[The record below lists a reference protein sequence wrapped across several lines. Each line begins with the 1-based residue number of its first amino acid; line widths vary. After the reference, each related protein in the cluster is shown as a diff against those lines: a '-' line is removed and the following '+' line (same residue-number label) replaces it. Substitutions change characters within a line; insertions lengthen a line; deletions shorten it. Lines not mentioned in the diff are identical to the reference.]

1 MQQTKLSTVKNIK
14 TKIKDKKP
22 ALYTRCLLHLLD
34 YIAIARPLLLIPVWT
49 MVLLGYYKG
58 ASSNISTL
66 ITLPLIG
73 SIPIVLYPDGKILI
87 TLFLFSLLMSAV
99 YIANQITDSRT
110 DEINGKL
117 YLIAGGYVK
126 KNILKIQI
134 FALFFTSIVIA
145 FFKFQRIYFYLIILS
160 IVLGILYSAR
170 PIRLKGKPFWDLFAN
185 ALGFGIVAF
194 AVGWES
200 GNRITINT
208 LINSLPY
215 FFCIS
220 AAFINTTIPD
230 MEGDVHIGDLTT
242 GAFLGVR
249 RSCILSTILVGI
261 VPFIS
266 LVSKDFI
273 AFIASMVS
281 LPFFIYM
288 TINNWNEKKLNSII
302 LTTKISLLVLS
313 ILVAIL
319 IPFYLILLVVTIL
332 FVKFYYQ
339 IRFNINYP

>member
-1 MQQTKLSTVKNIK
+1 MQQTKLGAVKSIK
-14 TKIKDKKP
+14 TKKITP
-22 ALYTRCLLHLLD
+22 ALYIRCLLSFLD
-34 YIAIARPLLLIPVWT
+34 YIAILRPLLLIPVWT

-58 ASSNISTL
+58 ISSNISTL
-66 ITLPLIG
+66 VTLPFIG
-73 SIPIVLYPDGKILI
+73 SVPIILYPSSKILI
-87 TLFLFSLLMSAV
+87 TLFLYSLLMGAV
-99 YIANQITDSRT
+99 YITNQITDSRT

-117 YLIAGGYVK
+117 YLIAGGYVRK
-126 KNILKIQI
+126 DILKVQI
-134 FALFFTSIVIA
+134 VIFFFISIIIA
-145 FFKFQRIYFYLIILS
+145 FFKFQRIYLYLIILS
-160 IVLGILYSAR
+160 IILGILYSTR
-170 PIRLKGKPFWDLFAN
+170 PIRLKGKPFFDLFVN

-200 GNRITINT
+200 GNKTSFNT
-208 LINSLPY
+208 LVDSLPY

-230 MEGDVHIGDLTT
+230 MEGDIHIGDLTT

-249 RSCILSTILVGI
+249 KSCILSTILVSL

-266 LVSKDFI
+266 WFHKDFI
-273 AFIASMVS
+273 SFIASLVS

-288 TINNWNEKKLNSII
+288 TITNWNENKLSSII
-302 LTTKISLLVLS
+302 LTTKISLLILS

-319 IPFYLILLVVTIL
+319 MPFYFILLVLTVL
-332 FVKFYYQ
+332 FVKLYYQ